1 MIAYVV
7 EDGQYS
13 CMDETQIVLYAER
26 IIAVKFQCQSME
38 VLTHMV
44 CLPQEIEKGKKHWYN
59 NDKTFKQKMTKA
71 KDVKQNSLV
80 NVRENLNQ

>member
-13 CMDETQIVLYAER
+13 CMDETQNVLYAER
-26 IIAVKFQCQSME
+26 IRAVKFQCQSME

-44 CLPQEIEKGKKHWYN
+44 CLPQETKKGKKHWYN
-59 NDKTFKQKMTKA
+59 NDKTFKKGGPKQKM
-71 KDVKQNSLV
+71 
-80 NVRENLNQ
+80 